1 MSPRDR
7 EHVVPEAEN
16 QLDKLKMEVAEELHL
31 DDDIKDRGWENMT
44 TREVGKIGGN
54 MVRKMV
60 RFAEREMVNRDG
72 NIRTR

>member
-7 EHVVPEAEN
+7 EHVVPEAGN

-31 DDDIKDRGWENMT
+31 DDDIRDRGWENMT

-60 RFAEREMVNRDG
+60 RYAEREMVKRDG
-72 NIRTR
+72 DVQG